1 MTHLLQSQ
9 NIKRGESEDI
19 TIEKHQFTQV
29 DRNRGKKGTIEIQNN
44 QKANDKMAV
53 VRPYISIITLKVNG
67 LNSPIKRHRVAG
79 QIKKQDPTICCLQ
92 ETHSAVKTH
101 IGSK

>member
-1 MTHLLQSQ
+1 MDYFIYEVFFVILMVTTKLKSRIQSQ

-53 VRPYISIITLKVNG
+53 VRPYISIITLDRKSV
-67 LNSPIKRHRVAG
+67 V
-79 QIKKQDPTICCLQ
+79 
-92 ETHSAVKTH
+92 
-101 IGSK
+101 